1 MSSGLE
7 AFLNQSQESPR
18 VQAANAQQT
27 PSERTAGGS
36 TQINSQSKDAR
47 HDIHGFY
54 KFLFENDLKST
65 KERTLQQLESVKEL
79 NDYNLKESEV
89 LKLENQQLKKFIG
102 RYQKMIDELNDK
114 EGAGENGDHPSTAK
128 SASLL

>member
-1 MSSGLE
+1 M
-7 AFLNQSQESPR
+7 LN
-18 VQAANAQQT
+18 VK
-27 PSERTAGGS
+27 
-36 TQINSQSKDAR
+36 SKDAR

-89 LKLENQQLKKFIG
+89 LKFENDQLRKFIK
-102 RYQKMIDELNDK
+102 RYQKMADELNDK
-114 EGAGENGDHPSTAK
+114 EGVFEPN
-128 SASLL
+128 

>member
-1 MSSGLE
+1 LSSGLD
-7 AFLNQSQESPR
+7 AFLNQSQNSAGG
-18 VQAANAQQT
+18 QAADGEQAPNQMT
-27 PSERTAGGS
+27 TGGS
-36 TQINSQSKDAR
+36 TSLLNSKSKDAR

-65 KERTLQQLESVKEL
+65 KERTLQQLESVKDL

-102 RYQKMIDELNDK
+102 RYQKMMDELNDK
-114 EGAGENGDHPSTAK
+114 EGAGENGYLSTAK
-128 SASLL
+128 STSLL

>member
-1 MSSGLE
+1 MNSGLD
-7 AFLNQSQESPR
+7 AFINESQNGAGA
-18 VQAANAQQT
+18 QAGAD
-27 PSERTAGGS
+27 PSGKMTIAKSGL
-36 TQINSQSKDAR
+36 INSKSKDAR

-89 LKLENQQLKKFIG
+89 LKMENDQLKKFIR

-114 EGAGENGDHPSTAK
+114 EGGFENNSISNAK
-128 SASLL
+128 ST